1 MSTRIYFEEYGG
13 PHVLKV
19 GTEELRE
26 AGEGEVRVEF
36 RAVSVNPVDWKLVAG
51 YLKQWAPLDLPA
63 VPGSEAAGVVTAV
76 GPAFEGF
83 AVGDE
88 VIWNGLTGGYRTEA
102 LVPAEQ
108 LTPIPAGVDF
118 EQAACIP
125 VAGGTAYSALKQLG
139 VGPGDTVLI
148 HAAAGGVG
156 SAAVQIAVALGARVV
171 GTASESNHEYLR
183 ELGAEPVTY
192 GAGLADRV
200 RDLSDATGDVTAVF
214 DTIGNEE
221 AVAATAELL
230 QGRSRAVTTV
240 PGKLSAEAGIAA
252 VRQQE
257 GRVEEVATL
266 AADGQITFT
275 ISHRMPLIE
284 AADALE
290 ISRAGHG
297 RGKIV
302 LLP

>member
-1 MSTRIYFEEYGG
+1 
-13 PHVLKV
+13 
-19 GTEELRE
+19 
-26 AGEGEVRVEF
+26 
-36 RAVSVNPVDWKLVAG
+36 
-51 YLKQWAPLDLPA
+51 
-63 VPGSEAAGVVTAV
+63 V

-108 LTPIPAGVDF
+108 LTPLPAGVDF

-139 VGPGDTVLI
+139 VGPGDTLLI

-214 DTIGNEE
+214 DTIGNDE
-221 AVAATAELL
+221 AVAATAQLL
-230 QGRSRAVTTV
+230 QDRSRAVTTV
-240 PGKLSAEAGIAA
+240 PGKHSAEAGIAA
-252 VRQQE
+252 VRQLE

-266 AADGQITFT
+266 TADGQITFH

-290 ISRAGHG
+290 ISRTGHG

>member
-1 MSTRIYFEEYGG
+1 MSTRIYFDEYGG
-13 PHVLKV
+13 PQVLKV
-19 GTEELRE
+19 GAEELPE
-26 AGEGEVRVEF
+26 PGEGQVRVEF

-51 YLKQWAPLDLPA
+51 YLKQWAPLDFPA

-108 LTPIPAGVDF
+108 LTPLPAGVDF

-139 VGPGDTVLI
+139 VRPGDTLLI

-200 RDLSDATGDVTAVF
+200 RDMSDATGDVTAVF
-214 DTIGNEE
+214 DTIGNDE
-221 AVAATAELL
+221 AVAATAQLL
-230 QGRSRAVTTV
+230 QDRSRAVTTV
-240 PGKLSAEAGIAA
+240 PGKHSAEAGIAA
-252 VRQQE
+252 VRQLE

-266 AADGQITFT
+266 TADGQITFH

-290 ISRAGHG
+290 ISRTGHG

>member
-1 MSTRIYFEEYGG
+1 MSTRVYFDEYGG
-13 PHVLKV
+13 PHVLQV
-19 GTEELRE
+19 GTEELPE

>member
-19 GTEELRE
+19 GIEELPGP
-26 AGEGEVRVEF
+26 GEGQVRVEF